1 MDGVIT
7 AYVSLIAKLEEEYE
21 EIPGCIQGELL
32 GLYQKILTEEKEI
45 VTAKS
50 NSMIFKGYGNYALG
64 YDNH

>member
-32 GLYQKILTEEKEI
+32 GLYQTILADEKEKLS
-45 VTAKS
+45 TMLKTL
-50 NSMIFKGYGNYALG
+50 M
-64 YDNH
+64 